1 MPRQF
6 QGIYELAAPLHL
18 PGRDGAALDRSSS
31 IKHGRH
37 RHHMDW
43 SNTWFQN
50 SVFTLLGILA
60 GWGISVYFAHD
71 AAKDTERQ
79 TRMLTTL
86 LETAEQN
93 GLVKLAR
100 DAKGEITGGRVIEL
114 RAAAQSTTS
123 ASGDLT
129 TGPRA
134 ANRK

>member
-1 MPRQF
+1 MRAGEF
-6 QGIYELAAPLHL
+6 Q
-18 PGRDGAALDRSSS
+18 S
-31 IKHGRH
+31 I
-37 RHHMDW
+37 
-43 SNTWFQN
+43 TP
-50 SVFTLLGILA
+50 
-60 GWGISVYFAHD
+60 HD

-129 TGPRA
+129 TGPRSA
-134 ANRK
+134 DHN